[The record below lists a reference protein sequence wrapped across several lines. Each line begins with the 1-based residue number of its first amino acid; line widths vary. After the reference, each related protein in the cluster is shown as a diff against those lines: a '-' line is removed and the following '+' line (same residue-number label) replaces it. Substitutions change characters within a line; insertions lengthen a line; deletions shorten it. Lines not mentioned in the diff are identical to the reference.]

1 MPYAAMVVNQTYENL
16 KSEFGDNQ
24 DAHGQI
30 ENYKTGKR
38 VYSEDTEPTEQNS
51 QVHKTNLVSGDFI
64 SMIAT
69 NDEIAANIR
78 SLNKKQ
84 RMCYISW

>member
-1 MPYAAMVVNQTYENL
+1 M
-16 KSEFGDNQ
+16 
-24 DAHGQI
+24 
-30 ENYKTGKR
+30 
-38 VYSEDTEPTEQNS
+38 PTEQNS